1 MLYNSEI
8 SSCELQGL
16 QGNVPLFIPFPC
28 RWNQGSKFLRESNI
42 KDRHLLHGITEDMR
56 PDENKTILRERN
68 SGFWVGLGD
77 RLLPWISCE
86 TFLGKASLLREWA
99 EHVRHVLD
107 QCFRMG
113 ETNSAAQGFLNFCS
127 HIPISKTRWMTNCSV
142 WNRTTTGHTTVRNCF
157 EAHLYVFTF

>member
-1 MLYNSEI
+1 
-8 SSCELQGL
+8 
-16 QGNVPLFIPFPC
+16 
-28 RWNQGSKFLRESNI
+28 
-42 KDRHLLHGITEDMR
+42 MR

-127 HIPISKTRWMTNCSV
+127 HIPISKTR
-142 WNRTTTGHTTVRNCF
+142 
-157 EAHLYVFTF
+157 